1 MATLS
6 TATWIASLTYN
17 DLPQGV
23 KEAAVRS
30 FYNWVGCAI
39 GGSSHPTTLTATKAL
54 SPFFGKE
61 TSSVLGFDRRIDAQH
76 AALVNGIAS
85 HVHDYDDTH
94 LETIV
99 HPTGC
104 VAAALLS
111 YAETLQRP
119 VTREEFI
126 TALVA
131 GIEVECKV
139 ALAVYPEHYDIGW
152 HITSTTGSIGAAA
165 AIAKLLAL
173 PADKTAHAIGIAAT
187 QVTGLREMFGSDTKS
202 FHVGRAAQNGLLAAV
217 LAAEGFTSS
226 PKALEAGRGWAKV
239 VSTKENLNELVQSL
253 GQGGPGKW
261 EIEKNSFKPFP
272 CGIVIHP
279 VITGAVWLHHELKR
293 RGISTEEVVS
303 VDVTVHHLV
312 LELTGKKTPKDG
324 LEAKFSVYHG
334 GAVGLL
340 YGRAT
345 VVEYEDGLVTSAPV
359 VSLRDRFKAT
369 VDESMKADECHLVVK
384 LRGVQEPIERH
395 VDHALGSVEVPMS
408 DDQLTEKFITQAT
421 LQVGAEKAE
430 KASQWCWGVVG
441 SGDMR
446 ELGGIV

>member
-6 TATWIASLTYN
+6 TATWIASLTYD
-17 DLPQGV
+17 DLPQSV

-30 FYNWVGCAI
+30 LYNWVGCAI
-39 GGSSHPTTLTATKAL
+39 GGSSHPTTLTALKAL

-61 TSSVLGFDRRIDAQH
+61 TSSVLGSDRRIDAQH
-76 AALVNGIAS
+76 AALINGIAS

-104 VAAALLS
+104 VASALLS
-111 YAETLQRP
+111 FAETMQRP
-119 VTREEFI
+119 VTGEEFI

-226 PKALEAGRGWAKV
+226 PKTLEAGRGWAKV
-239 VSTKENLNELVQSL
+239 VSTKENLDELVQSL

-279 VITGAVWLHHELKR
+279 VITGAVWLHHELER
-293 RGISTEEVVS
+293 RGISTEVAS
-303 VDVTVHHLV
+303 VGVTVHPLV

-340 YGRAT
+340 FGRAT
-345 VVEYEDGLVTSAPV
+345 VVEYEDALVTSAPV
-359 VSLRDRFKAT
+359 VGLRDRFDAT
-369 VDESMKADECHLVVK
+369 VAESMRADECHLVVK
-384 LRGVQEPIERH
+384 LHGVEELIEKH

-408 DDQLTEKFITQAT
+408 DDQLTEKFITQAA
-421 LQVGAEKAE
+421 LQVGSEKAK
-430 KASQWCWGVVG
+430 KAIEHSPIDPDLRVIPQRFG
-441 SGDMR
+441 
-446 ELGGIV
+446 

>member
-6 TATWIASLTYN
+6 TATWIASLTYD

-23 KEAAVRS
+23 VEAAVRS

-39 GGSSHPTTLTATKAL
+39 GGSSHPTTLTAYKAL

-61 TSSVLGFDRRIDAQH
+61 TSSLLGFDRRIDAQH
-76 AALVNGIAS
+76 AALINGIAS

-104 VAAALLS
+104 VASALLS
-111 YAETLQRP
+111 FAETLQRP
-119 VTREEFI
+119 ITGKEFI

-165 AIAKLLAL
+165 AIAKLLTL
-173 PADKTAHAIGIAAT
+173 PTDKTAHAIGIAAT

-239 VSTKENLNELVQSL
+239 VSTKETLNELIHSL
-253 GQGGPGKW
+253 GQEEQKW
-261 EIEKNSFKPFP
+261 EIEKNSFKPYP
-272 CGIVIHP
+272 CGIVVHP
-279 VITGAVWLHHELKR
+279 VITGAVWLHQELKR
-293 RGISTEEVVS
+293 RGISVEEVTS
-303 VDVTVHHLV
+303 VDVAVHPLV

-340 YGRAT
+340 FGRAT
-345 VVEYEDGLVTSAPV
+345 VVEYEDALVTSAPV
-359 VSLRDRFKAT
+359 VSLRDRFLAT
-369 VDESMKADECHLVVK
+369 VDESMRADACHLVVR
-384 LRGVQEPIERH
+384 LRGREEPIEKH

-408 DDQLTEKFITQAT
+408 DDQLTEKFITQAA
-421 LQVGAEKAE
+421 LQVGSEKAN
-430 KASQWCWGVVG
+430 KASEWCWVVVE
-441 SGDMR
+441 SEDMK